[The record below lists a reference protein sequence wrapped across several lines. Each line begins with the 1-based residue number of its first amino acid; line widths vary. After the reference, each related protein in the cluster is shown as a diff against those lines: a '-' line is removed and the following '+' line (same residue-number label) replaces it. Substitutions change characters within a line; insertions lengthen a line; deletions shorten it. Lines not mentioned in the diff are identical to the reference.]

1 MNRKSDI
8 RMAFSLGLALGL
20 TSICG
25 FGEAERGKAGRPK
38 VVFTNDDLQ
47 KYRDELQAGST
58 GDAPT
63 AEKKKI
69 NHEATTSLNSEGS
82 GEKPRSYWAER
93 LKEADRNLNQVR
105 SEEKRF
111 SESLADFQKKLSEA
125 KTDFQKKT
133 AQWQIEDTE
142 KNLGRS
148 TAERK
153 KAEEK
158 KANVLAEAAK
168 KGFKMEDLE
177 KEKLLTNTSR

>member
-1 MNRKSDI
+1 MNWKLDRCT
-8 RMAFSLGLALGL
+8 AFSLNLALGIA
-20 TSICG
+20 SFCG
-25 FGEAERGKAGRPK
+25 FGEAEESKPPRPK
-38 VVFTNDDLQ
+38 MIFTNDDLQ
-47 KYRDELQAGST
+47 RYRDEVQAGST
-58 GDAPT
+58 GDVPT
-63 AEKKKI
+63 TEKKKI

-82 GEKPRSYWAER
+82 GEKPKSYWAER